1 MVGREAQNSGLF
13 ERNSLPPKTGNW
25 PARTREAFWNNGEC
39 FRRSRER
46 RCGCFPEGCP
56 LENIQRPTRQPS
68 AWVCYQK
75 ATGRARLRYRPA
87 GTSTFELHGD
97 LIARSSDPRHWPSNA
112 WQQDHRYSAILL
124 PEPLRTH
131 RNTNLPT
138 TIAAL
143 IQAITDTE
151 ARIYKVAGPYWEEGE
166 INLAGMTIGMP
177 LLKWR
182 PDSLDT
188 LRREWWE
195 ATIRPTKEKP

>member
-112 WQQDHRYSAILL
+112 WQQYHRYSAILL
-124 PEPLRTH
+124 PEPLRTSGTGPARACTG
-131 RNTNLPT
+131 RNRTTPRNPMVWLPAWYSQSH
-138 TIAAL
+138 AA
-143 IQAITDTE
+143 
-151 ARIYKVAGPYWEEGE
+151 
-166 INLAGMTIGMP
+166 
-177 LLKWR
+177 
-182 PDSLDT
+182 SC
-188 LRREWWE
+188 RRQ
-195 ATIRPTKEKP
+195 P